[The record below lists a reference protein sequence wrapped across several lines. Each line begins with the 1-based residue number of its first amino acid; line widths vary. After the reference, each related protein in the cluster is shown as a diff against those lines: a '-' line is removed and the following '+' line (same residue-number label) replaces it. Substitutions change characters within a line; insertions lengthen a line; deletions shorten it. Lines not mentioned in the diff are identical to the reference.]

1 MTCSHCEVASV
12 QLHMHMQSTAA
23 SVHGIGVIAILG
35 TNNMLHQLEQPC
47 ASCAAA
53 NLACLQPHSRPY
65 YTNNERC
72 HKRAHP
78 LLLTALDNNDLPQH
92 STTAHDQILW
102 AAAAHTARWRVHATP
117 HVQDRSATLPP
128 TYSCTSQTTVAR
140 ANAAVV
146 VCCAT
151 GPGATLRNALC
162 SAHALADVPSIT
174 ALQTMHRL
182 HRSAPH
188 GRVAEVR
195 TAARSA
201 HNRTRASAHSAG
213 GRPARLPNWRWRS
226 AKAQPSPCRLQPRVP
241 AWTDACGQAP
251 AAIEAAA
258 GKGSDRKHRATS
270 CRAFAA
276 HQQSAVSGRR
286 RTDSGRAPTHHATT
300 ACAGMARTHTP
311 GLQRQQHTRLAA
323 LDQSN
328 TEQLTN
334 AATQSVRRRNN
345 HRSINQ
351 KTSWTHLSG

>member
-1 MTCSHCEVASV
+1 M
-12 QLHMHMQSTAA
+12 
-23 SVHGIGVIAILG
+23 IIAFVRIAKVEHYNL
-35 TNNMLHQLEQPC
+35 LHQLEPG

-53 NLACLQPHSRPY
+53 NLACLRPHSRPY

-78 LLLTALDNNDLPQH
+78 LLLTTLDNNDLPQH

-102 AAAAHTARWRVHATP
+102 AAAALTARACDAARSGQVHNATTDLLM
-117 HVQDRSATLPP
+117 HFTDHGRRDQCSSRCVLR
-128 TYSCTSQTTVAR
+128 
-140 ANAAVV
+140 N
-146 VCCAT
+146 
-151 GPGATLRNALC
+151 GPQATLRNALC
-162 SAHALADVPSIT
+162 SADASADGPSIT
-174 ALQTMHRL
+174 AVQTVHRL

-188 GRVAEVR
+188 GRGAEVC
-195 TAARSA
+195 TAARRA
-201 HNRTRASAHSAG
+201 HKRMRASAHSAG

-241 AWTDACGQAP
+241 AWTDECGQAP

-286 RTDSGRAPTHHATT
+286 RTDPGHAWTNHATT
-300 ACAGMARTHTP
+300 ACAGTARAHTP
-311 GLQRQQHTRLAA
+311 QACSGGSARVSQHWI
-323 LDQSN
+323 QSN
-328 TEQLTN
+328 TEHLTD

-345 HRSINQ
+345 LRSINQ
-351 KTSWTHLSG
+351 KINWTHLSG